1 MSIIFENND
10 LLKVESRSVI
20 PDYVSSF
27 SEAALYVAEAINE
40 DYNSLMESIGVEEL
54 AVFESTGME
63 IVYEGERLNSFKEK
77 VIKFFQDAWKAIKGF
92 FEKILGWFEQ
102 KRKESAK
109 KLGAKIS
116 AADLSKLPDGTKL
129 GKIGRYGDFEGVA
142 KKISG
147 KTDGFLKSVD
157 SEFNKICRNY
167 DELNKKRDY
176 EKDERS
182 GAHEAAKEAKEKIM
196 GDIFKDTTGYH
207 VNSMDELRK
216 AINTDLYENDI
227 EVDKSNIKYYLKEMI
242 DVVIDGKVN
251 KTIKEM
257 YKASKKLIDDAISR
271 AKKYDGSRVL
281 TSKEEIVIYR
291 EALSI
296 NNAVKSTIM
305 NLYKKQYAEYRI
317 VLVKIYTKIGKIKA
331 TNESSETSIVD
342 TQVSLVES
350 ILNF

>member
-1 MSIIFENND
+1 MSIIYENND

-20 PDYVSSF
+20 PDYVMSF
-27 SEAALYVAEAINE
+27 SEAALYVAESINA
-40 DYNSLMESIGVEEL
+40 DYNSLMESIGIEEL

-63 IVYEGERLNSFKEK
+63 IVYEGERLNNFKEG
-77 VIKFFQDAWKAIKGF
+77 VIKFFQRAWKAIKGF
-92 FEKILGWFEQ
+92 FEKILGWFEE
-102 KRKESAK
+102 KRKESVRK
-109 KLGAKIS
+109 FGAKIS

-129 GKIGRYGDFEGVA
+129 GKIGRYGNFEDVA
-142 KKISG
+142 RKISG
-147 KTDGFLKSVD
+147 NTDGFLKSVD
-157 SEFNKICRNY
+157 SKFKDICRNY

-176 EKDERS
+176 EKDEKS
-182 GAHEAAKEAKEKIM
+182 EVHEAAKEAKEKFM
-196 GDIFKDTTGYH
+196 NNIFKDTTGYS

-216 AINTDLYENDI
+216 AINTELYESDV

-242 DVVIDGKVN
+242 DVVIDGKAN

-257 YKASKKLIDDAISR
+257 YKGSKKMIDDAISR

-281 TSKEEIVIYR
+281 ASKEEISIYR

-296 NNAVKSTIM
+296 NNAVKGTIM
-305 NLYKKQYAEYRI
+305 NLYKKQYAEYRV

-331 TNESSETSIVD
+331 TNESVEQTVVESQI
-342 TQVSLVES
+342 SLVES